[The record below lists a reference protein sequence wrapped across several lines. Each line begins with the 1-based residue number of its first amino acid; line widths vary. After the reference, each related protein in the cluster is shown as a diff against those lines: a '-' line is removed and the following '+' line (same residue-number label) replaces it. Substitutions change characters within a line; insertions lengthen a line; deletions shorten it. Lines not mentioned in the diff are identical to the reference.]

1 MLERVMSFLTTSPSL
16 AEITSLT
23 WFRGQ
28 PRQWRSGKD
37 ISLGTTCPIGHMF
50 GTLSAPE
57 RKPPSC
63 GPFGTKVVAI
73 NEWDARIATT
83 SILGQCFICLVN
95 TSGSIKH
102 KTRDCIQA
110 KTLWWRATFVMH
122 ELQWGPGLATM
133 TTLIGSKPSLV
144 KKSPKICQV
153 SFYWH
158 LLGGSPFGQF
168 KLIGTTRSL
177 TKYDG
182 MKPRSNTSFGATLSC
197 TWKTAWVMII
207 TLVEIKPFSVEAL
220 HQDFGQPWC
229 FVEEIMW
236 RLCGTGSADIVRF

>member
-95 TSGSIKH
+95 TSESIKH

-122 ELQWGPGLATM
+122 ELQWGSGLATM

-153 SFYWH
+153 SFYLAPPRRITLWTIQTNWNHKVFNQVWWH
-158 LLGGSPFGQF
+158 ETKVKYLIWGNLIMYMKNCMGHDHYISWNQALLGGGSSSRFW
-168 KLIGTTRSL
+168 
-177 TKYDG
+177 
-182 MKPRSNTSFGATLSC
+182 ATLVFC
-197 TWKTAWVMII
+197 RRDNVK
-207 TLVEIKPFSVEAL
+207 
-220 HQDFGQPWC
+220 
-229 FVEEIMW
+229 IMW
-236 RLCGTGSADIVRF
+236 NWKRRHS